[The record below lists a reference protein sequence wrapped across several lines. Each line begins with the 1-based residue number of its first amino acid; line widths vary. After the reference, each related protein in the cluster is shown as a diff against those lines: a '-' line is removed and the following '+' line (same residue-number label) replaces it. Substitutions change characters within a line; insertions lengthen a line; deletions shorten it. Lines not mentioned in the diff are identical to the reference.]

1 MYQPQGDNR
10 SQLLALQEKI
20 HQRRAQLEQ
29 QLRDI
34 QVMQQELDDAEQRC
48 LDALHDLETQ

>member
-1 MYQPQGDNR
+1 
-10 SQLLALQEKI
+10 
-20 HQRRAQLEQ
+20 LEQ

-34 QVMQQELDDAEQRC
+34 QVMQRELDDAEQRC